1 MIFGVMIFRP
11 AMIPQRISGFKL
23 SLTNITDDS
32 AVFDVARFNVM
43 EYIKLVHWGFPAHI
57 TNPAFVR
64 LIPMHVLG
72 DLIVQT

>member
-43 EYIKLVHWGFPAHI
+43 EYIKLVH
-57 TNPAFVR
+57 
-64 LIPMHVLG
+64 
-72 DLIVQT
+72 